1 MRLPLHKFSEN
12 KMSKHL
18 LCKATKQPFASQI
31 SPDGRIDER
40 LLEQL
45 AFNEKMAEL
54 GKLAAGMV
62 HELNTP
68 LSVIVSAAQM
78 ILREDDLS
86 DFSRE
91 MVERIDQ
98 EVQRLSQFTKGL
110 LSFAR
115 REEGPATE
123 ADLNQLLREVMA
135 FLRYEA
141 QKRSVTVIEELDYH
155 LPTILADGNLLKQ
168 IFINLVMNALQ
179 AMETGGALL
188 LRTAVPDDR
197 SVEIQIADTGTGI
210 NDDTLARIFEPF
222 FTTKKAGAGTGLG
235 LFITRTIVERL
246 GGRITVQSVVGE
258 GTTFTVTFPLPSS

>member
-1 MRLPLHKFSEN
+1 
-12 KMSKHL
+12 MSKHL

-78 ILREDDLS
+78 ILREDNLS

-98 EVQRLSQFTKGL
+98 
-110 LSFAR
+110 
-115 REEGPATE
+115 
-123 ADLNQLLREVMA
+123 
-135 FLRYEA
+135 
-141 QKRSVTVIEELDYH
+141 
-155 LPTILADGNLLKQ
+155 
-168 IFINLVMNALQ
+168 
-179 AMETGGALL
+179 
-188 LRTAVPDDR
+188 
-197 SVEIQIADTGTGI
+197 
-210 NDDTLARIFEPF
+210 
-222 FTTKKAGAGTGLG
+222 
-235 LFITRTIVERL
+235 
-246 GGRITVQSVVGE
+246 
-258 GTTFTVTFPLPSS
+258 